1 MTLKQIEFETDEG
14 FGHKARIGLIV
25 LETDQTV
32 EAEMRQIHIPG
43 VDWYH
48 SRIPNDSEV
57 TPSTLTDMKQ
67 RLPVAASLLPKEF
80 AFDAIGYCCTSAATL
95 IGEEA
100 VTGAIQESHP
110 GVACSNPITAAVTA
124 FQALEVSRI
133 SVLTPYTAEV
143 TAPIISFFNHSG
155 LEVEKVASFLE
166 PSDYVVAR
174 ISEDSVA
181 AGVRDLANS
190 DCEAVF
196 VSCTSLRSFGIVAAL
211 EQELGKPI
219 VSSNLA
225 ISWHLLRLAGVED
238 SFNDFSQLFMKQL

>member
-1 MTLKQIEFETDEG
+1 MTPEKIEFETDEG

-57 TPSTLTDMKQ
+57 TPTTLTDMKQ
-67 RLPVAASLLPKEF
+67 RLPIAASLLPEEF
-80 AFDAIGYCCTSAATL
+80 SFDAIGYCCTSAATL

-100 VTGAIQESHP
+100 VAEAIQSSHP
-110 GVACSNPITAAVTA
+110 GVPCSNPITAAVA
-124 FQALEVSRI
+124 SFQALEVTRI

-143 TAPIISFFNHSG
+143 TAPIINFFNDSG

-181 AGVRDLANS
+181 AGVRDLAKS
-190 DCEAVF
+190 DCEAIF
-196 VSCTSLRSFGIVAAL
+196 VSCTSLRSFGIVADL

-238 SFNDFSQLFMKQL
+238 SFNDFSQLFKRQL

>member
-1 MTLKQIEFETDEG
+1 MTPEKVEFETDEG

-32 EAEMRQIHIPG
+32 EAEMRQIRIPG

-57 TPSTLTDMKQ
+57 TPTTLTDMKQ
-67 RLPVAASLLPKEF
+67 RLPIAASLLPEEF
-80 AFDAIGYCCTSAATL
+80 SFDAIGYCCTSAATL

-100 VTGAIQESHP
+100 VAEAIQSSHP
-110 GVACSNPITAAVTA
+110 GVPCSNPITAAVA
-124 FQALEVSRI
+124 SFQTLEVTRI

-143 TAPIISFFNHSG
+143 TAPIINFFNDSG

-181 AGVRDLANS
+181 AGVRDLAKS

-196 VSCTSLRSFGIVAAL
+196 VSCTSLRSFGIVADL

-238 SFNDFSQLFMKQL
+238 SFDDFSQLFKRQL

>member
-1 MTLKQIEFETDEG
+1 MTLEKIEFDTDEG

-32 EAEMRQIHIPG
+32 EAEMRQIRIPG

-100 VTGAIQESHP
+100 VAGAIQDSHP
-110 GVACSNPITAAVTA
+110 GVACSNPITAAVAA

-143 TAPIISFFNHSG
+143 TAPIISFFNNSG

-181 AGVRDLANS
+181 AGVR
-190 DCEAVF
+190 
-196 VSCTSLRSFGIVAAL
+196 
-211 EQELGKPI
+211 
-219 VSSNLA
+219 
-225 ISWHLLRLAGVED
+225 
-238 SFNDFSQLFMKQL
+238 